1 MTEEKPR
8 AWVGDQVYD
17 ADAGKEGIVSD
28 VEKDG
33 TYILRAVDS
42 FALRWTTPDA
52 KKLTVTVPRPERVEK
67 ERGAQ
72 PCKRCATPPVRP

>member
-1 MTEEKPR
+1 MTVEKPK

-28 VEKDG
+28 VKRDG

-42 FALRWTTPDA
+42 FALRWKAPSA
-52 KKLTVTVPRPERVEK
+52 EKLTVTEPRLERVKK
-67 ERGAQ
+67 EREA
-72 PCKRCATPPVRP
+72 